1 MFCSVKLIISFV
13 VTNFYMKL
21 NILLFVLFST
31 QIVFAQERT
40 LNGTVYSEGSPLNG
54 ASLRIKGS
62 NLGTITN
69 ENGDFL
75 IKFSEKSNNHLIISF
90 IGHKSKQIEID
101 KKNDD
106 LGVIILDLNE
116 SLKAR
121 CCFRLF

>member
-101 KKNDD
+101 PKNDD

>member
-1 MFCSVKLIISFV
+1 
-13 VTNFYMKL
+13 MKL
-21 NILLFVLFST
+21 NIILFVLFSI
-31 QIVFAQERT
+31 QIGLAQERT
-40 LNGTVYSEGSPLNG
+40 INGTIYSEGKPLNG

-75 IKFSEKSNNHLIISF
+75 IKFFEKRNNQLIISF

-106 LGVIILDLNE
+106 LGAVSYTHLRAHE
-116 SLKAR
+116 T
-121 CCFRLF
+121 